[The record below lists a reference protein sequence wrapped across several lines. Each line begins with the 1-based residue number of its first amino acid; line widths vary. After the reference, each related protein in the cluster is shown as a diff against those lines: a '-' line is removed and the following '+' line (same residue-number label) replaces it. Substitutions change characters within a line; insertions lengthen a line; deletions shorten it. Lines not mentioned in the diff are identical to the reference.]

1 MRVAGHGTPPLR
13 GREGDKKGVGKKSRG
28 IFAEQK
34 GVSPTVCEKVNL
46 KFKAGN
52 GNYAYI
58 KNLIFKL
65 KLE

>member
-1 MRVAGHGTPPLR
+1 M
-13 GREGDKKGVGKKSRG
+13 GVGWGQVRKHRG

-52 GNYAYI
+52 GTMPTVQ
-58 KNLIFKL
+58 KL
-65 KLE
+65 NF